1 MVELAY
7 HRLARSSSDYAWW
20 RAIVAGLIGLAIFLV
35 LSLVVSVAW
44 FAVRISG
51 QPQLLG
57 DPTALLEPL
66 LTLEL
71 TDPLTF
77 ALATVSIAVMLPSVF
92 IARRIMGPRPVGLLS
107 SVTGRLRWRW
117 LMRCVPLALVSFGVV
132 FGIQFLLPAPDGGGE
147 VQAVAVSTAV
157 LLVVL
162 ALVLTPLQ
170 ATAEEYVFRGWL
182 MQTIGGWLRHP
193 AWAILLPVP
202 LFAIGH
208 TQYGPLGLLDVSLF
222 GLAAGYLTWRTGG
235 LEAAIVAHVVNN
247 TTLFILGA
255 FGLVDN
261 SGGEGSI
268 VGLLSTAII
277 MGVFIALVTW
287 QANRVG
293 LERTRT
299 VRPPEPP
306 SEFWAPPVSAL
317 PTEPGRVTAIPPQDS
332 SAPGWPPPPPRPVP
346 VEPPR

>member
-1 MVELAY
+1 MQLAF
-7 HRLARSSSDYAWW
+7 HRLARSSPDYAWW
-20 RAIVAGLIGLAIFLV
+20 RPLVALLIGGGIFVGLSLIVSIGWLV
-35 LSLVVSVAW
+35 L
-44 FAVRISG
+44 RIAG
-51 QPQLLG
+51 QPQLLD
-57 DPTALLEPL
+57 DPNELLRPLLE
-66 LTLEL
+66 LEL

-77 ALATVSIAVMLPSVF
+77 ALATISIAVMLPAVF

-117 LMRCVPLALVSFGVV
+117 LLRCIPLALVSFGVV
-132 FGIQFLLPAPDGGGE
+132 FGVQFLIPAPEGGGE
-147 VQAVAVSTAV
+147 VSTIPVATTA

-162 ALVLTPLQ
+162 ALILTPLQ

-208 TQYGPLGLLDVSLF
+208 TQYGLLGLLDVSLF

-247 TTLFILGA
+247 TTLFVLGA

-261 SGGEGSI
+261 SGGEGSLL
-268 VGLLSTAII
+268 GLLSTAVI
-277 MGVFIALVTW
+277 MGVFTALVIW
-287 QANRVG
+287 QANRG
-293 LERTRT
+293 GIERTRE
-299 VRPPEPP
+299 VLPPQPPPEY
-306 SEFWAPPVSAL
+306 WAPPESSL
-317 PTEPGRVTAIPPQDS
+317 PTVPGRVTEIPPQDS
-332 SAPGWPPPPPRPVP
+332 SAPGWPPPPPRPTP
-346 VEPPR
+346 IDPPR

>member
-1 MVELAY
+1 MDLAY
-7 HRLARSSSDYAWW
+7 HRLARSSPDYAWW
-20 RAIVAGLIGLAIFLV
+20 RPLVVLLIGGAIFV
-35 LSLVVSVAW
+35 GLSLVVSVAW
-44 FAVRISG
+44 FLVRLAS
-51 QPQLLG
+51 QPQLLD
-57 DPTALLEPL
+57 DPNALVEPL
-66 LTLEL
+66 VTLEL

-117 LMRCVPLALVSFGVV
+117 LLRCVPFALLAFGVV
-132 FGIQFLLPAPDGGGE
+132 FGLQFLIPAPEGGGDT
-147 VQAVAVSTAV
+147 ATVAGSTTA
-157 LLVVL
+157 LLVLL

-170 ATAEEYVFRGWL
+170 ATAEEYVFRGYL

-208 TQYGPLGLLDVSLF
+208 TQYGLLGLLDVSLF

-247 TTLFILGA
+247 TTLFVLGA

-261 SGGEGSI
+261 GASEGSI
-268 VGLLSTAII
+268 LGLLSTGLI
-277 MGVFIALVTW
+277 MGVFTALVTW

-293 LERTRT
+293 LERTLSM
-299 VRPPEPP
+299 RPPEPP
-306 SEFWAPPVSAL
+306 MEFWAPPDSAL
-317 PTEPGRVTAIPPQDS
+317 PSEPGRITDLPPQDS
-332 SAPGWPPPPPRPVP
+332 SAPGWPPPPPRPTP